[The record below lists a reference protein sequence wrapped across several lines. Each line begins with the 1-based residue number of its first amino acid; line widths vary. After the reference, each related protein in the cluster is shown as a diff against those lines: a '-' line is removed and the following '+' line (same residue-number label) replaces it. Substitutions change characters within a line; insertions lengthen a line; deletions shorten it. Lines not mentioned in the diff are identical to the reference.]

1 MALPTQRK
9 TDLISLILDTINR
22 PIDDEW
28 TRIVSLFIDQA
39 FNRVGQKLLD
49 FGACYFIKLAA
60 DESNST
66 ANVFT
71 RLSPVIVKTDLEQ
84 PYVELFLNVYN
95 KPMKIKDLSL
105 ELDTTPEVVLLQ
117 GVPSGIVGK
126 LGNTYYFNSND
137 VFGAQKFIRAI
148 ARRQANTNLDT
159 NLLASVFEQAFD
171 YLYHEVTL
179 RMMLYIRDD
188 LDRVATEKALRDEA
202 YYDLQNYIVKLG
214 DTGILTIEG

>member
-49 FGACYFIKLAA
+49 FGACYFIKLNS
-60 DESNST
+60 DEKGS
-66 ANVFT
+66 NVFT
-71 RLSPVIVKTDLEQ
+71 QLSPVLVKTDLEQ
-84 PYVELFLNVYN
+84 PYIELFLNVYN

-105 ELDTTPEVVLLQ
+105 ELDTTPEAVLLR
-117 GVPSGIVGK
+117 GVSSGVVGK

-137 VFGAQKFIRAI
+137 VFGAQKFIRAV

-159 NLLASVFEQAFD
+159 NLLAAVFEQAFD

>member
-1 MALPTQRK
+1 MQRK

-49 FGACYFIKLAA
+49 FGTCYFIKLNS
-60 DESNST
+60 DENGS
-66 ANVFT
+66 NVFT
-71 RLSPVIVKTDLEQ
+71 RLSPVIVKTELEQ
-84 PYVELFLNVYN
+84 PYIELFLNVHN

-105 ELDTTPEVVLLQ
+105 ELDTTPEAALIQ
-117 GVPSGIVGK
+117 GVPSGVVGK

-159 NLLASVFEQAFD
+159 NLLVSVFEQAFD

-188 LDRVATEKALRDEA
+188 LDRVATERALRDEA